1 MKYFNPTPK
10 TCEELKKAYREL
22 AKANHPDAGGSTVT
36 MQIINNEYSALFDR
50 LKDIHTNKDGET
62 YTASKKTTETPEE
75 FINIIDR
82 LIRFEGI
89 TIEIIGSFIW
99 VSGNT
104 REYKDQLKEMGF
116 KWSSN
121 KIVWYLAPEGYKKRN
136 KQQFSMDTIRSM
148 FGSEEVETNPYTKIA
163 V

>member
-1 MKYFNPTPK
+1 MKYFTPTPA

-22 AKANHPDAGGSTVT
+22 AKKNHPDAGGSTAA
-36 MQIINNEYSALFDR
+36 MQIINNEYSVLFDK
-50 LKDIHTNKDGET
+50 LKDIHATKDGET

-89 TIEIIGSFIW
+89 TIEIIGCFVW

-116 KWSSN
+116 KWSPN
-121 KIVWYLAPEGYKKRN
+121 KTAWYLAPENYHKKG
-136 KQQFSMDTIRSM
+136 KQQFSMDAIRNM
-148 FGSEEVETNPYTKIA
+148 FGTEEIETHPFAKLA
-163 V
+163 